1 MEADLHRAGRSE
13 LGVADDAAEAHFS
26 SSAMSGVLVCA
37 LDVMAYTQGMNI
49 IAAAALVATQHDED
63 QAFRLFAWLMRSHS
77 TLFGGAGLVGA
88 RVECRALRL
97 LLEARNPELWRGER
111 TLSDAIEMC
120 ASQWMLSLW
129 VGVLPL
135 DGVWEVWRL
144 LLAEG
149 DEALPATSLRVAV
162 ALLEAAAPT
171 VARAL
176 ADDAAAAAEC
186 AEVEAGAG
194 GENTYAAVCSAAA
207 GVADIGAL
215 VAPVAL
221 DAEAVR
227 DARARARA
235 EIDAE
240 EAAKVARRRQPRIE
254 SPITTAGVARRSSGQ
269 AVGRGLLL
277 VALSGILFSAM
288 AALTRAAAAHGATAA
303 VVVLVSAVVRWS
315 CLVVLLCARREP
327 LAASA
332 AASAPHTAALR
343 PRLDRLLVR
352 GLLLRRD
359 GGGRCHRHL
368 LHEPGVAG
376 PARPRRPARAARP
389 FRLRGHRPRPRR
401 RHPGR
406 APRLCIRRR
415 RRRVARRRAGDR
427 ALRLDF
433 PRRRVH
439 RDAQSGT
446 RRRRAARAGRACL
459 RRLRRRRLA
468 RPSPDPWAGHRRR
481 GGRPSPPPTTAVPL
495 ASSTASGMGAAHEAE
510 EDGVGVGLLATL
522 NHAACV
528 VDAGRAVV
536 RAGVR

>member
-26 SSAMSGVLVCA
+26 SLRNVLRACA
-37 LDVMAYTQGMNI
+37 RSTLWRYTQGMNI

-77 TLFGGAGLVGA
+77 ALFGGAGLVGA

-194 GENTYAAVCSAAA
+194 GENTYAAVSSAAA

-240 EAAKVARRRQPRIE
+240 EAAKVARRRRPRIE
-254 SPITTAGVARRSSGQ
+254 SPITTAGVARRMRPGGGS
-269 AVGRGLLL
+269 
-277 VALSGILFSAM
+277 
-288 AALTRAAAAHGATAA
+288 RAAPRRAERHSLLGDGGADA
-303 VVVLVSAVVRWS
+303 
-315 CLVVLLCARREP
+315 CGGGARR
-327 LAASA
+327 
-332 AASAPHTAALR
+332 
-343 PRLDRLLVR
+343 D
-352 GLLLRRD
+352 
-359 GGGRCHRHL
+359 
-368 LHEPGVAG
+368 
-376 PARPRRPARAARP
+376 
-389 FRLRGHRPRPRR
+389 
-401 RHPGR
+401 
-406 APRLCIRRR
+406 RRR
-415 RRRVARRRAGDR
+415 RRARVRRRPLVVPRGA
-427 ALRLDF
+427 ALR
-433 PRRRVH
+433 
-439 RDAQSGT
+439 
-446 RRRRAARAGRACL
+446 AA
-459 RRLRRRRLA
+459 
-468 RPSPDPWAGHRRR
+468 
-481 GGRPSPPPTTAVPL
+481 
-495 ASSTASGMGAAHEAE
+495 
-510 EDGVGVGLLATL
+510 
-522 NHAACV
+522 
-528 VDAGRAVV
+528 
-536 RAGVR
+536 

>member
-1 MEADLHRAGRSE
+1 MMRRGARSSLRNVLRAW
-13 LGVADDAAEAHFS
+13 
-26 SSAMSGVLVCA
+26 CA

-49 IAAAALVATQHDED
+49 IAAAALVAAEHDED
-63 QAFRLFAWLMRSHS
+63 QAFRLFAWLMRSHR

-135 DGVWEVWRL
+135 DGVWAVWRL

-149 DEALPATSLRVAV
+149 DEALPATNLRVAV

-194 GENTYAAVCSAAA
+194 GENTYAAVSSAAA

-221 DAEAVR
+221 DAEALR
-227 DARARARA
+227 DARVRARA

-303 VVVLVSAVVRWS
+303 VVVLVSAIVRWS

-327 LAASA
+327 LL
-332 AASAPHTAALR
+332 P
-343 PRLDRLLVR
+343 P
-352 GLLLRRD
+352 
-359 GGGRCHRHL
+359 
-368 LHEPGVAG
+368 P
-376 PARPRRPARAARP
+376 
-389 FRLRGHRPRPRR
+389 
-401 RHPGR
+401 
-406 APRLCIRRR
+406 
-415 RRRVARRRAGDR
+415 
-427 ALRLDF
+427 
-433 PRRRVH
+433 
-439 RDAQSGT
+439 
-446 RRRRAARAGRACL
+446 
-459 RRLRRRRLA
+459 RRRRLILLRCA
-468 RPSPDPWAGHRRR
+468 LGWVAFSCAAYSFGAMEVGDAAIFFTSRRGRRSSAAPSSANGSAFSTAPRSHSPWSASPWSRAPPLYSAAVPASRAASRRR
-481 GGRPSPPPTTAVPL
+481 LRSAGPPSTPAC
-495 ASSTASGMGAAHEAE
+495 SS
-510 EDGVGVGLLATL
+510 
-522 NHAACV
+522 
-528 VDAGRAVV
+528 
-536 RAGVR
+536 